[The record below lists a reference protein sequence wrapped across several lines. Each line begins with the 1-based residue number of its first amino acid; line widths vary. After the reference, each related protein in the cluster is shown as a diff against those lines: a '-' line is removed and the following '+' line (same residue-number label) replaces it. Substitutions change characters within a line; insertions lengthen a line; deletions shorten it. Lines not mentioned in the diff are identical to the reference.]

1 MLTIQSYL
9 TAMALYWVAAI
20 IGLVLMRRLWFS
32 MPLTPL
38 GGATLGLMG
47 GLLLAP
53 AFPGP
58 EVSSMAPALIIVVF
72 NALFGAGLESA
83 VCPGIVAAR
92 WRSTG
97 IVAGVGPQTSAQSQL
112 LSGL

>member
-9 TAMALYWVAAI
+9 TAMVLYWVAAI
-20 IGLVLMRRLWFS
+20 IGLVLIRRLWFS

-38 GGATLGLMG
+38 GGATLGLGG

-58 EVSSMAPALIIVVF
+58 EVESMAPALIIVVF

-83 VCPGIVAAR
+83 LVPAFWLLGGALLGIVVGVAWAR
-92 WRSTG
+92 RRARR
-97 IVAGVGPQTSAQSQL
+97 AGF
-112 LSGL
+112 

>member
-9 TAMALYWVAAI
+9 TAMVLYWVAAI
-20 IGLVLMRRLWFS
+20 IGLVLIRRLWFS

-38 GGATLGLMG
+38 GGATLGLVG

-58 EVSSMAPALIIVVF
+58 EVESMAPALIIVVF

-83 VCPGIVAAR
+83 LVPAFWLLGGALLGIVVGVAWAR
-92 WRSTG
+92 RRARR
-97 IVAGVGPQTSAQSQL
+97 AGF
-112 LSGL
+112 

>member
-9 TAMALYWVAAI
+9 SAMTLYWVAAI

-32 MPLTPL
+32 MPLTSL
-38 GGATLGLMG
+38 GGATLGLIG

-58 EVSSMAPALIIVVF
+58 EVSSMAPALVIVVF

-83 VCPGIVAAR
+83 VAPALWLLGGAVLGIVVGVVWAR
-92 WRSTG
+92 RRARRASF
-97 IVAGVGPQTSAQSQL
+97 
-112 LSGL
+112 

>member
-1 MLTIQSYL
+1 
-9 TAMALYWVAAI
+9 
-20 IGLVLMRRLWFS
+20 

-58 EVSSMAPALIIVVF
+58 EVQSMAPALIIVVF
-72 NALFGAGLESA
+72 NTLFGAGLESA
-83 VCPGIVAAR
+83 VVPAFWLLGGAVLGVI
-92 WRSTG
+92 
-97 IVAGVGPQTSAQSQL
+97 AGVVWTRRRARRAGF
-112 LSGL
+112 

>member
-58 EVSSMAPALIIVVF
+58 EVQSMAPALIIVVF
-72 NALFGAGLESA
+72 NTLFGAGLEAA
-83 VCPGIVAAR
+83 VVPAFWLLGGAVLGVI
-92 WRSTG
+92 
-97 IVAGVGPQTSAQSQL
+97 AGVVWTRRRARRAGF
-112 LSGL
+112 

>member
-9 TAMALYWVAAI
+9 TAMVLYWVAAI
-20 IGLVLMRRLWFS
+20 IGLVLVRRLWFS

-58 EVSSMAPALIIVVF
+58 EVQSMAPALIIVVF

-83 VCPGIVAAR
+83 VVPAFWLLGGAVLGVVVGMTWAR
-92 WRSTG
+92 RRARRAS
-97 IVAGVGPQTSAQSQL
+97 L
-112 LSGL
+112 

>member
-9 TAMALYWVAAI
+9 TAMVLYWVAAI
-20 IGLVLMRRLWFS
+20 IGLFLMRRLWFS

-38 GGATLGLMG
+38 GGATLGLIG

-72 NALFGAGLESA
+72 NALFGTGLESA
-83 VCPGIVAAR
+83 LFPAFWLLGGAVLGIVVGVAWAR
-92 WRSTG
+92 RQGRRASF
-97 IVAGVGPQTSAQSQL
+97 
-112 LSGL
+112 

>member
-9 TAMALYWVAAI
+9 TAMLLYWAAAV

-32 MPLTPL
+32 MPLKPA
-38 GGATLGLMG
+38 GGAILGLIG

-58 EVSSMAPALIIVVF
+58 ETQSMAPALIIVVF
-72 NALFGAGLESA
+72 LILRRTSSSSEVSANESY
-83 VCPGIVAAR
+83 
-92 WRSTG
+92 SK
-97 IVAGVGPQTSAQSQL
+97 QEK
-112 LSGL
+112 LSKENEHYLPTDV

>member
-1 MLTIQSYL
+1 MRTIQAYL
-9 TAMALYWVAAI
+9 TAMVLYWVAAI
-20 IGLVLMRRLWFS
+20 IGLVLIRRLWFS

-38 GGATLGLMG
+38 GGATLGLVG

-58 EVSSMAPALIIVVF
+58 EVESMAPALIIVVF

-83 VCPGIVAAR
+83 VVPAFWLLGGAVLGIVVGVAWAR
-92 WRSTG
+92 RRARR
-97 IVAGVGPQTSAQSQL
+97 AGF
-112 LSGL
+112 

>member
-9 TAMALYWVAAI
+9 TAMTLYWVAAI

-32 MPLTPL
+32 TPLTPL
-38 GGATLGLMG
+38 GGATLGLIG
-47 GLLLAP
+47 GLLLPP

-83 VCPGIVAAR
+83 VVPALWLLGGAVL
-92 WRSTG
+92 G
-97 IVAGVGPQTSAQSQL
+97 LVAGVAWARRRARRASF
-112 LSGL
+112 

>member
-9 TAMALYWVAAI
+9 TAMVLYWVAAI
-20 IGLVLMRRLWFS
+20 IGLVLIRRLWFS

-38 GGATLGLMG
+38 GGATLGLVG

-58 EVSSMAPALIIVVF
+58 EVESMAPALIIVVF

-83 VCPGIVAAR
+83 LVPAFWLLGGAVLGIVVGVAWAR
-92 WRSTG
+92 RRARR
-97 IVAGVGPQTSAQSQL
+97 AGF
-112 LSGL
+112 

>member
-9 TAMALYWVAAI
+9 TAMLLYWAAAV

-32 MPLTPL
+32 MPLTPA
-38 GGATLGLMG
+38 GGATLGFFG

-58 EVSSMAPALIIVVF
+58 EIQSMAPALIIVVF
-72 NALFGAGLESA
+72 NMLFGEGAESA
-83 VCPGIVAAR
+83 VAPALWLLGGAMLGV
-92 WRSTG
+92 
-97 IVAGVGPQTSAQSQL
+97 VAGVVWTRKRARRPSY
-112 LSGL
+112 

>member
-9 TAMALYWVAAI
+9 TAMVLYWVAAI
-20 IGLVLMRRLWFS
+20 IGLFLMRRLWFS

-38 GGATLGLMG
+38 GGATLGLIG

-72 NALFGAGLESA
+72 NALFGTGLESA
-83 VCPGIVAAR
+83 LFPAFWLLGGAVLGIVVGVAWAR
-92 WRSTG
+92 RQARRASF
-97 IVAGVGPQTSAQSQL
+97 
-112 LSGL
+112 

>member
-9 TAMALYWVAAI
+9 TAMLLYWAAAV

-32 MPLTPL
+32 VPLKPA
-38 GGATLGLMG
+38 GGAILGLIG

-58 EVSSMAPALIIVVF
+58 ESQSMAPALIIVVF
-72 NALFGAGLESA
+72 NTLFGEGAASA
-83 VCPGIVAAR
+83 VGPALWLLGGAVVGVMTGVTWAR
-92 WRSTG
+92 RRARRASY
-97 IVAGVGPQTSAQSQL
+97 
-112 LSGL
+112 

>member
-9 TAMALYWVAAI
+9 TAMTLYWVAAI

-32 MPLTPL
+32 TPLTPL
-38 GGATLGLMG
+38 GGATLGLIG

-72 NALFGAGLESA
+72 NTLFGAGLKSA
-83 VCPGIVAAR
+83 VVPALWLLGGVVLGIVVGVTWAR
-92 WRSTG
+92 RRARRASF
-97 IVAGVGPQTSAQSQL
+97 
-112 LSGL
+112 